1 HNTTVVANMIK
12 GMLGCSEKVAV
23 WSGELSNKT
32 LKTWL
37 YSTIGGENS
46 IVAEPHPFR
55 KNEFITSI
63 KPEYELKIN
72 KAVDGRLFVYDG
84 NKSNGFDMIKH
95 FEYLHKRFGVKYF
108 FVDNLS
114 ILDMSFRGKD
124 QYEAESEFSKH
135 VASFTRNNAVH
146 LFLVAHPTKTAV
158 NNDPNFMDSK
168 GRVKPIERYTQQNVK
183 GSSTLVNL
191 IHNVL
196 ILCRAKA
203 HEKAFIKQSLE
214 MQLTKAGQQAKIP
227 STMQKIDEEFSLLAY
242 LVKNRSQGNVLENC
256 LMGYDKKTRRIY
268 GLQTKQEDLS
278 IELIE
283 AESNDEEVVKNAE
296 TDFDYGD
303 F

>member
-1 HNTTVVANMIK
+1 
-12 GMLGCSEKVAV
+12 
-23 WSGELSNKT
+23 
-32 LKTWL
+32 
-37 YSTIGGENS
+37 
-46 IVAEPHPFR
+46 
-55 KNEFITSI
+55 
-63 KPEYELKIN
+63 
-72 KAVDGRLFVYDG
+72 
-84 NKSNGFDMIKH
+84 
-95 FEYLHKRFGVKYF
+95 
-108 FVDNLS
+108 
-114 ILDMSFRGKD
+114 
-124 QYEAESEFSKH
+124 EFSKH
-135 VASFTRNNAVH
+135 VASFTRNNSVH
-146 LFLVAHPTKTAV
+146 LFLVAHPTKTAI

-203 HEKAFIKQSLE
+203 HEKAFIKQTLE
-214 MQLTKAGQQAKIP
+214 IQLTKAGQQAKIP

-278 IELIE
+278 VELISE
-283 AESNDEEVVKNAE
+283 DLSESE
-296 TDFDYGD
+296 TASKKESEFDYGD